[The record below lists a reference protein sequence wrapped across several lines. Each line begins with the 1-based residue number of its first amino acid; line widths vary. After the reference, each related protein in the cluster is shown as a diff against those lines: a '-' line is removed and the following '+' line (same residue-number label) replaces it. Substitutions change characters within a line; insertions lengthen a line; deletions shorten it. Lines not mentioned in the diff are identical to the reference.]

1 MRGFILLV
9 ALALAAC
16 AQPAP
21 APEQTPGQA
30 ADQTEGG
37 LGMHAQ
43 DALAAMP
50 SWENARAAGVDFR
63 AIGQEPGW
71 ILDIHQRDQIKL
83 IWDYGEGSAGFPLVE
98 PSYPQE
104 GATRYDVQA
113 GGHTLGVTIRRFPC
127 QDSMSGENFPA
138 SVEVV
143 IDGRTLSGCGRSV

>member
-21 APEQTPGQA
+21 APQA
-30 ADQTEGG
+30 PATDQAGGG

-43 DALAAMP
+43 EALAAMP
-50 SWENARAAGVDFR
+50 NWENARAAGVDFR
-63 AIGQEPGW
+63 SIGQEPGW
-71 ILDIHQRDQIKL
+71 MLDIYQRDQIKL
-83 IWDYGEGSAGFPLVE
+83 IWDYGEGSAEFTLVE

-113 GGHTLGVTIRRFPC
+113 GGHTLRATIRRFPC